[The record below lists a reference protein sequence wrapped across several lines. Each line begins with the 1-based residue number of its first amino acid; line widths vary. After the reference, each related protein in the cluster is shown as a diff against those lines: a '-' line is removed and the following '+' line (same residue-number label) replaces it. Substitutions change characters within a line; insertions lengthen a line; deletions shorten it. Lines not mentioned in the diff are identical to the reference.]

1 MRIITGSARGCR
13 LQTPTGM
20 STRPTAD
27 RVKESIFNILGN
39 LAGCS
44 VLDIFAGTG
53 NLGLEALSRGAAK
66 AVFLDKATVHLIQA
80 NAERTHLSESA
91 LVMGGD
97 ALVSLSRLQA
107 AGEKFN
113 LVFCDPPY
121 RQGLWEKALSFLD
134 GSVLLLPQALVVVE
148 QGVDEK
154 DIASLSQLSLVR
166 QKKYGATTKVSFFRS
181 NTEEK
186 EVF

>member
-1 MRIITGSARGCR
+1 M
-13 LQTPTGM
+13 
-20 STRPTAD
+20 
-27 RVKESIFNILGN
+27 
-39 LAGCS
+39 
-44 VLDIFAGTG
+44 
-53 NLGLEALSRGAAK
+53 
-66 AVFLDKATVHLIQA
+66 
-80 NAERTHLSESA
+80 
-91 LVMGGD
+91 
-97 ALVSLSRLQA
+97 
-107 AGEKFN
+107 
-113 LVFCDPPY
+113 
-121 RQGLWEKALSFLD
+121 D

>member
-1 MRIITGSARGCR
+1 M
-13 LQTPTGM
+13 LM
-20 STRPTAD
+20 S
-27 RVKESIFNILGN
+27 IY
-39 LAGCS
+39 
-44 VLDIFAGTG
+44 
-53 NLGLEALSRGAAK
+53 
-66 AVFLDKATVHLIQA
+66 
-80 NAERTHLSESA
+80 
-91 LVMGGD
+91 
-97 ALVSLSRLQA
+97 
-107 AGEKFN
+107 
-113 LVFCDPPY
+113 CDPPY